1 MVGGPLSRNN
11 AYTHGT
17 TPGSPVYVPRVLDV
31 VKSQLCWILGTVYMD
46 MPLKPNVLE
55 DLGRDVSAQ
64 VDLSRQFTQCAE
76 ALATSATIQRK
87 NLFRSR

>member
-1 MVGGPLSRNN
+1 MAGGSLSQNK

-17 TPGSPVYVPRVLDV
+17 TPGSPVYVQRVLDV

-64 VDLSRQFTQCAE
+64 LNLSRQFTQCIK
-76 ALATSATIQRK
+76 ALATCTAIQRK
-87 NLFRSR
+87 ILLRSR